1 MPSSPILASFFT
13 SAPHLLSVS
22 HSLLCSPL
30 LTLFPSTFFSPPSSV
45 LRTPRPCP
53 QPPPTPPPNPPLH
66 PLGLPRLLVSSLPR
80 PTSDSSVCFTC
91 PSTGFALRLP
101 PTCPPPP
108 QNACFS
114 PFSPSLWA
122 SARPPPSQPPAPP
135 SLQTARACCVWT
147 RLRRVRRRTCWRS
160 STTSTTAN
168 TTFRTSGPSC

>member
-45 LRTPRPCP
+45 LRTPGPCP

-101 PTCPPPP
+101 PTCPPLVP
-108 QNACFS
+108 
-114 PFSPSLWA
+114 
-122 SARPPPSQPPAPP
+122 RPRRMHVFLHSPPA
-135 SLQTARACCVWT
+135 
-147 RLRRVRRRTCWRS
+147 
-160 STTSTTAN
+160 
-168 TTFRTSGPSC
+168 SGPLPALHPLSLLPLLPCRPLGPAVCGQD